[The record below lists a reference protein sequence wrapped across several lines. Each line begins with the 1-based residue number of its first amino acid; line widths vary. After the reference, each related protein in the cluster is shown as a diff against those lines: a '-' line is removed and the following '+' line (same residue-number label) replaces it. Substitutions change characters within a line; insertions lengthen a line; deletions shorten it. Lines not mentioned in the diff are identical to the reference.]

1 MANHPFQLG
10 PRLVVAL
17 DPEEVDVPVEVVLQV
32 LRPHPREPPKVAL
45 DPGAEAV
52 HELHPL
58 EVGGVAGVGLVRLV
72 GPAERPDER
81 PMRLLHVVDYGGA
94 RRYVGEQRVLYPPR
108 AGLAVAA
115 DDGDHVLARVDGHGD
130 AELVPGQA
138 APRPPVRVPHGRGV
152 RHVGL
157 VDPHAPGQHDRV
169 LPRPRRGEDPVA
181 PLEGGPVGDAAG
193 LGSRVGLAVP
203 AHRRHERDPGG
214 EVGLRALEYRARE
227 RAVPPAARAAGPS
240 LRPVWGPPV
249 PHGAPA
255 VAAEGAWGPRPEGVR
270 RLGEGAPPVRVAAR
284 PRPDGLPEQREL
296 VVRPRG
302 DAGGAGVDVH
312 MRFPSARVDVPP
324 GCRQT

>member
-72 GPAERPDER
+72 
-81 PMRLLHVVDYGGA
+81 
-94 RRYVGEQRVLYPPR
+94 
-108 AGLAVAA
+108 
-115 DDGDHVLARVDGHGD
+115 
-130 AELVPGQA
+130 
-138 APRPPVRVPHGRGV
+138 
-152 RHVGL
+152 
-157 VDPHAPGQHDRV
+157 DPHAPGQHDRV

-214 EVGLRALEYRARE
+214 EVGLRALEYRVRE

-296 VVRPRG
+296 VVRQRV
-302 DAGGAGVDVH
+302 DAGGEGVDVH